1 MGHGGSCV
9 QMCKRNQL
17 TPTHGGYLGISSRL
31 ALERYALRDPPPN
44 EEQGTAAAAAYLA
57 HQSSVYGTDLRGNYL
72 VP

>member
-1 MGHGGSCV
+1 MRADV
-9 QMCKRNQL
+9 QTESIDANSWR
-17 TPTHGGYLGISSRL
+17 YLGISSRL